1 MCGSIFLKWVLIIQ
15 LWVVF
20 ESVVLFLPV
29 LIMEISVEADHTT
42 LSESL
47 LNTGIFPSP
56 GGVSVCF
63 AHGRGGSSIRGM
75 CGFSFVRED
84 LGRRVSGYFRG
95 KTTPSSACAA
105 ATPPREGNARFF
117 FFEVGFNNS
126 ALGSFPEC
134 SFMPSR
140 VDNGDFGRGRPYNVI
155 RFSIIHRD
163 IPLPWRGVRVQAHG
177 RGGSFCS

>member
-20 ESVVLFLPV
+20 QSVVLFLPV

-63 AHGRGGSSIRGM
+63 AHGRGGYFLHTDGVVHSAPDHSSG
-75 CGFSFVRED
+75 S
-84 LGRRVSGYFRG
+84 L
-95 KTTPSSACAA
+95 TP
-105 ATPPREGNARFF
+105 
-117 FFEVGFNNS
+117 
-126 ALGSFPEC
+126 
-134 SFMPSR
+134 
-140 VDNGDFGRGRPYNVI
+140 
-155 RFSIIHRD
+155 
-163 IPLPWRGVRVQAHG
+163 
-177 RGGSFCS
+177 